1 MFSRNQANL
10 DSAAHFL
17 HGCGQQEDRIE
28 KDVSRHHNDSAGK
41 KRARHIPLRL
51 LYFAD
56 DVGRGIPAR
65 VRIHDINEGDR
76 EGAAEDRPRVAGLR
90 QKSDR
95 LFLFD
100 EKSSSDEHANQK
112 QLHDCPKILK
122 GAAKAQVT
130 EMEKRH
136 DPNEHERKDNRG
148 TEVEHAAEI
157 FSECHG
163 SERNGCGEAHRG
175 GNETSHET
183 DGWVINF
190 GKKMIFATGAR
201 QGGAELAIANRAA
214 QRRDPAH
221 NPEHQ

>member
-1 MFSRNQANL
+1 MVFAHRHRDARSDPRHRTDRRNEAETDERTDNSPAVGAENVFSRNQANL

-17 HGCGQQEDRIE
+17 HRCGHEEDRIE
-28 KDVSRHHNDSAGK
+28 KDVSCHHNESASK
-41 KRARHIPLRL
+41 KRAWHIPLRL

-112 QLHDCPKILK
+112 QLHHCPKILK

-136 DPNEHERKDNRG
+136 DPNEHERKDNR
-148 TEVEHAAEI
+148 
-157 FSECHG
+157 
-163 SERNGCGEAHRG
+163 
-175 GNETSHET
+175 
-183 DGWVINF
+183 
-190 GKKMIFATGAR
+190 
-201 QGGAELAIANRAA
+201 
-214 QRRDPAH
+214 
-221 NPEHQ
+221 